1 MDHMTPSGPRQKAL
15 AGLPRKDACGLCMDL
30 GSPGSGVQMDHRDAK
45 EV

>member
-1 MDHMTPSGPRQKAL
+1 MTLSGPRQKAL
-15 AGLPRKDACGLCMDL
+15 AGQRKDACGLCMAL